1 MLLDLVIF
9 HNICSLKGDFE
20 VHLRH
25 GKPYIKLTNYCW
37 KHIYKLIY
45 DFTVPQMCSSTLINI
60 LLVICIKQ
68 EKKKTVRKKKLLKL
82 MASYSDS
89 DMKFQYIVKILW
101 EKYKTF
107 IFELERKKH

>member
-25 GKPYIKLTNYCW
+25 GKPYIKLANYCW

-68 EKKKTVRKKKLLKL
+68 EKKNCKKKK
-82 MASYSDS
+82 ASKTDG
-89 DMKFQYIVKILW
+89 IVLRFRYEISV
-101 EKYKTF
+101 YC
-107 IFELERKKH
+107 